1 MNLFLLRSNHDLHQG
16 EMKMGSH
23 RWKLLAVLCAVYF
36 MVILDAAI
44 VRVAIP
50 SIERDLD
57 MSPEGL
63 QWVANAYM
71 LTFGALLLLG
81 GRMGDLLGRRR
92 LFLGGLVLFTL
103 ASLLCGLAPSGESLI
118 GFRALQGLGAAAMT
132 PAALSTLMTTFPEGA
147 ERNKAIGA
155 WGAIGG
161 LGATMGWIIGGPLV
175 DGPGW
180 EWIFY
185 LNVPIGIVLLVFALR
200 LLPESRES
208 TVVRSFDQAGA
219 LTVTA
224 ALALLM
230 YTLVEAPNAGWG
242 STRTVGLFAL
252 AAALLVAFVVIES
265 RAKAPLM
272 PLRVFRSR
280 TLVAAN
286 VGLGFAAAGIYSMS
300 FILALYGQQVLGYS
314 ALEFGFAGLV
324 LPLTVGV
331 GAVVGQSLVTR
342 TGSARVSAVSMAF
355 LMLGFVLLAGV
366 SVHGSYTADILP
378 ALLVFGPPL
387 GAAFTAYSVATLQGV
402 RERDAG
408 LASGLNNTFEQLGGA
423 FGTAVLATVAT
434 SHTEGLLKAGAPLQ
448 SALNDGFRVAFTVGI
463 VFPLLGLV
471 ASGFLVRR
479 RRVRLS
485 TIEPLPAGVG
495 D

>member
-1 MNLFLLRSNHDLHQG
+1 
-16 EMKMGSH
+16 MGSH

-44 VRVAIP
+44 IRVAIP
-50 SIERDLD
+50 SIERDLN
-57 MSPEGL
+57 MSSEGL

-92 LFLGGLVLFTL
+92 LFIGGLVVFTV
-103 ASLLCGLAPSGESLI
+103 ASLLCGLAPSGGALI
-118 GFRALQGLGAAAMT
+118 AFRAIQGLGAAAMT
-132 PAALSTLMTTFPEGA
+132 PASLSTLMTTFPEGA

-161 LGATMGWIIGGPLV
+161 LGATMGWVLGGPLV

-180 EWIFY
+180 AWVFW
-185 LNVPIGIVLLVFALR
+185 LNVPIGIVLLVLGLR
-200 LLPESRES
+200 MLPESRDA
-208 TVVRSFDQAGA
+208 TVARSFDVAGA

-230 YTLVEAPNAGWG
+230 FTIVEAPRAGWG
-242 STRTVGLFAL
+242 SVRTVASFVAAGGLL
-252 AAALLVAFVVIES
+252 ASFIAIEA
-265 RAKAPLM
+265 RAKEPLM
-272 PLRVFRSR
+272 PLRIFRSR

-286 VGLGFAAAGIYSMS
+286 VGLGFAAASVYSMS
-300 FILALYGQQVLGYS
+300 FVLALYAQEVLGFS
-314 ALEFGFAGLV
+314 ALKFGLSGLV
-324 LPLTVGV
+324 LPFTVAIGA
-331 GAVVGQSLVTR
+331 GIGQAVVTR
-342 TGSARVSAVSMAF
+342 VGSARVSGVAMV
-355 LMLGFVLLAGV
+355 LLTVGFVLLMGV
-366 SVHGSYTADILP
+366 SVGGSYTGDILP

-387 GAAFTAYSVATLQGV
+387 GAAFSAYSIATLQGV

-408 LASGLNNTFEQLGGA
+408 LASGLNNTFEQIGGA

-434 SHTEGLLKAGAPLQ
+434 SHTEGLLRAGEAVRP
-448 SALNDGFRVAFTVGI
+448 ALNEGFQLAFTVGLALP
-463 VFPLLGLV
+463 VFGLM
-471 ASGFLVRR
+471 ASAFLARGRSRR
-479 RRVRLS
+479 SAGIQVL
-485 TIEPLPAGVG
+485 EPLPAC